1 MPESEAAQEPTM
13 EEILASI
20 RRIISEDHGDREQTE
35 AASDE
40 VQDAPEA
47 SYEDEQNPEQV
58 ATEQFSAEDSPTD
71 PEPGVQEFAEEP
83 VANTEGHERETSNP
97 NEERFASIQSVFGHD
112 SQADSEEAYEGEYA
126 EDGEDNYLEP
136 ESFGDEVAAETQ
148 ETYVSL
154 ESTPELHEPEV
165 EAARLEQDLE
175 AVLEDEVAEE
185 LLSPATQSR
194 VAGML
199 GQLDEGSA
207 AEGPSTE
214 QPLEAMVREL
224 LRPMLQQWL
233 DDNLPSIVE
242 RMVER
247 EIKRVTRA
255 R

>member
-20 RRIISEDHGDREQTE
+20 RRIISEDHGDREQTQVAPE
-35 AASDE
+35 ELQTPPGESYDDDQEPEPFTAEQFREGENPADAAPE
-40 VQDAPEA
+40 VQET
-47 SYEDEQNPEQV
+47 V
-58 ATEQFSAEDSPTD
+58 
-71 PEPGVQEFAEEP
+71 EEP
-83 VANTEGHERETSNP
+83 ASNVKGAERETSNP
-97 NEERFASIQSVFGHD
+97 NEERFASIQSVFGHE
-112 SQADSEEAYEGEYA
+112 SQAENDEAYEGEYA
-126 EDGEDNYLEP
+126 ESGEENFLEP
-136 ESFGDEVAAETQ
+136 ESFGDDVTGETPD
-148 ETYVSL
+148 TYVSL
-154 ESTPELHEPEV
+154 ESTPEYHEPEV
-165 EAARLEQDLE
+165 ETVRLEKDLE
-175 AVLEDEVAEE
+175 TVVEDEVAEE

-194 VAGML
+194 VSGML
-199 GQLDEGSA
+199 GQLDQGVDADGSPA
-207 AEGPSTE
+207 E